1 MIERRYFQPKAGR
14 KYLNRNGS
22 TYFCLAK
29 GKKDC
34 SAMFINVTSGF
45 TLLAYG
51 CHKNDDGTME
61 WDYSTEH
68 GYHDIKSFLESY
80 GFDGDMI

>member
-29 GKKDC
+29 GKKPYWLTV
-34 SAMFINVTSGF
+34 VTR
-45 TLLAYG
+45 TTTAQW
-51 CHKNDDGTME
+51 NGTILQ
-61 WDYSTEH
+61 STAIMTSNH
-68 GYHDIKSFLESY
+68 SLKATDSTVI
-80 GFDGDMI
+80 

>member
-1 MIERRYFQPKAGR
+1 MIERRYFQPKAER

-51 CHKNDDGTME
+51 CHKNNDGTME

-68 GYHDIKSFLESY
+68 GYHDIKSFLEGY